1 MQTFQLNAA
10 QSEQAR
16 RVAVNCL
23 AFEEERKYPLG
34 TAIVRH
40 HWNDGSSED
49 VLAALEAYQNND
61 GGFGNGL
68 EVDIQASVSNP
79 FAARLAMQ
87 ILLSLRQPPK
97 DPLVDRLGT
106 WLNTTQ
112 AEDGDWHFAP
122 EIYEAPLAPWFQGW
136 TFPNI
141 NPACC
146 ITGLGNAL
154 GLLTPETVERTA
166 RLFGTQGSIDQARS
180 GEFYEVL
187 PYVEYFRSI
196 DHPDR
201 ARYLDALAA
210 NTAETANNGTYA
222 DAGHFFDHAL
232 AAGPDL
238 VRRLPP
244 DLLSAQA
251 DRLLEE
257 PAEDGGWPNP
267 YSEAWRPLASAMAT
281 IALAHMRDGV

>member
-1 MQTFQLNAA
+1 MTTFQLSAT
-10 QSEQAR
+10 QIERAR
-16 RVAVNCL
+16 RIALNCL
-23 AFEEERKYPLG
+23 AFEEERQDPLG
-34 TAIVRH
+34 AAIVRH
-40 HWNDGSSED
+40 HWDNGSEND
-49 VLAALEAYQNND
+49 VLAALKAFQNDD

-68 EVDIQASVSNP
+68 EVDIQASASNP

-87 ILLSLRQPPK
+87 ILLSLRQLPK
-97 DPLVDRLGT
+97 DPLIDRLGT
-106 WLNTTQ
+106 WVNAAQ
-112 AEDGDWHFAP
+112 AEDGDWHFSP

-141 NPACC
+141 NPSCC
-146 ITGLGNAL
+146 VTGLGNAL
-154 GLLTPETVERTA
+154 GFLSQKTIDRTA
-166 RLFGTQGSIDQARS
+166 RLFATQGSIDQARS

-196 DHPDR
+196 DHRDR
-201 ARYLDALAA
+201 DTYLDALAT
-210 NTAETANNGTYA
+210 NITETANKGKYA

-232 AAGPDL
+232 ATGPDL
-238 VRRLPP
+238 VKRLPP

-281 IALAHMRDGV
+281 ITLAHLRDGV